1 LIGSNK
7 HKHTEESFDRTFS
20 KVRGFLRQS
29 LKPTSADIFAYGK
42 VDSPLRFKRAAPPP
56 TAWNN
61 QNLPLREVLIIH
73 PSQIQ
78 YQPIFNILFLD
89 FSHLLR
95 YNCGELKKGK
105 LK

>member
-1 LIGSNK
+1 CFPFLSVNIGVSPCFFLYLYY
-7 HKHTEESFDRTFS
+7 TIFPLFC
-20 KVRGFLRQS
+20 KVRQ
-29 LKPTSADIFAYGK
+29 
-42 VDSPLRFKRAAPPP
+42 RAQNFRPEPFVSGL
-56 TAWNN
+56 
-61 QNLPLREVLIIH
+61 NLPLREVLIIH
-73 PSQIQ
+73 PSQTQ